1 MREGPVA
8 ATASSTQSSMRRPSS
23 GWRCFGVSERMRVP
37 RPPAMTRAARFV
49 SLIARG
55 AGAPGFEPGIAGPKP
70 AALPLGYA
78 PRIVGYRPLK
88 SATTRFA
95 SVRRPNGKAGGP
107 RWSASQATPQHLA
120 TPQGSSDIDLSSL
133 PRLGSLPSGGPP
145 AEPVSLD
152 GRHRKRRLSTWLRPK
167 DRRVSTSQVCH
178 DSVRFRP
185 AAYRQSRWAS
195 MVGIASDASALGYA
209 PKIWERKSNVGL

>member
-1 MREGPVA
+1 MV
-8 ATASSTQSSMRRPSS
+8 
-23 GWRCFGVSERMRVP
+23 
-37 RPPAMTRAARFV
+37 
-49 SLIARG
+49 
-55 AGAPGFEPGIAGPKP
+55 GIASD
-70 AALPLGYA
+70 ASALGYA

-95 SVRRPNGKAGGP
+95 SVRRPTGKAGGP

-120 TPQGSSDIDLSSL
+120 TPQGSSGIDLSSL
-133 PRLGSLPSGGPP
+133 PRLGSLLSGGPP
-145 AEPVSLD
+145 AKPAGLD

-178 DSVRFRP
+178 DSVRFCP
-185 AAYRQSRWAS
+185 AAHRQSRRAS

-209 PKIWERKSNVGL
+209 PRIKS